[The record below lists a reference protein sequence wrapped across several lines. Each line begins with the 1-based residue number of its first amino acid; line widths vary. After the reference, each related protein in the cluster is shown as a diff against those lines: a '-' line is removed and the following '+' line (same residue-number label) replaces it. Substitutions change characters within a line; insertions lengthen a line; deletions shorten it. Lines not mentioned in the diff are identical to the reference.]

1 MIQKIQ
7 LRGISRSPSDR
18 MTEDGG
24 CAESF
29 NVITDNA
36 EIAPMPEPQDITE
49 AAGLPT
55 NESFEVLYIHKGSGY
70 TNYICRRGNEIGIYG
85 SVKWEMPEDLK
96 DKKWAYPEDLVGPIS
111 ETSSGDYSVRID
123 TVYYEGTPE
132 YVLGGY
138 EKGDYYKVTEITGGS
153 QTEMECAL
161 KYVGVSMTTDTFEP
175 FVTLNETDMIDNFC
189 AIGNVFFCTVNGELN
204 YFLFIDGKYEK
215 TVSGMI
221 EMPDFNVHNIIG
233 QRVVSNSV
241 QIDVTLWD
249 EAASTTPEVILS
261 DDKLRKA
268 VREDV
273 LNNWGAGS
281 LRFVRFSLVL
291 YNGDEIYGAPM
302 LFKSLDAKV
311 YDFRWVGIRYVHRT
325 STSASSSWYIKTE
338 YSYLSETDNGF
349 FIRLG
354 NYNDILSLKNII
366 TAVRLYSTS
375 TIDNN
380 SDNSALDWDTSQS
393 TDVLDY
399 FCVEVGG
406 TPDMKTD
413 VEVSS
418 NHLVH
423 KYEKKNVREKLK
435 NIVDFRLVR
444 EYKFDMDY
452 VDVDTVNVPMDRL
465 KDGDTITFPT
475 DDVLETRL
483 ELNTELEYV
492 PERLNVHKLIT
503 YNQRLYAMAG
513 SQKETARLPF
523 SVASASDFV
532 GSPVD
537 SYTFAFKITNPTTGE
552 SYIRVPKDDGVIWFT
567 PEDSR
572 YLPFLSYPDS
582 NCEKAY
588 IGIRD
593 ASGKATTYEID
604 MKPWASVVGYSYA
617 IIDPT
622 MSKTLGDALR
632 DLDTGKVR
640 QLPTESVQAAIYD
653 KLFVSEAQNPF
664 IFPHSYSFGA
674 DVLGAATTTKALSTG
689 QFGQF
694 PLYVFTTDGIWAMEI
709 AADGS
714 FVSKKPLSRDVAL
727 SNGCIT
733 PIEQAIVFTT
743 DKGVMM
749 LTGSDIQNISPN
761 MLGKHYSMD
770 TKLQGVI
777 DGSPFRGVVSN
788 DNAAFMDFMRN
799 VQCAY
804 DYTGQRLLFFNN
816 EKEYQYVYKINTATW
831 HKTSVVIP
839 KHNSAHIL
847 NSYPD
852 CYIATYEPDEYSRL
866 WNLSATLETDGATP
880 MKGMIITRPFDLG
893 YPDVRKV
900 IKSIRI
906 RGYYNRQ
913 DVKYILQGSMDGLNW
928 GILPSLHSGSFKL
941 FRLII
946 MADLGKD
953 ERISWVD
960 VDFDVRFNN
969 RLR

>member
-55 NESFEVLYIHKGSGY
+55 DEAFEVLYIHKGSDY

-85 SVKWEMPEDLK
+85 SAKWEMPAALK
-96 DKKWAYPEDLVGPIS
+96 DNNWVYPEDIVEQPSPVQGVSYADYAVGVNI
-111 ETSSGDYSVRID
+111 TH
-123 TVYYEGTPE
+123 EGTPE
-132 YVLGGY
+132 YVLGSY
-138 EKGDYYKVTEITGGS
+138 EKGDYYKVVESSGGS
-153 QTEMECAL
+153 PSEYWYLL
-161 KYVGVSMTTDTFEP
+161 KYLGVSLTEDRFEP
-175 FVTLNETDMIDNFC
+175 FYALRDTDELSNFC
-189 AIGNVFFCTVNGELN
+189 AIGNVFICTVNGELN
-204 YFLFIDGKYEK
+204 YFLFIDGKYET
-215 TVSGMI
+215 TVLGMI
-221 EMPDFNVHNIIG
+221 EMPDFHIG
-233 QRVVSNSV
+233 QIVSKEVKNKIYTFSDLQGELNYQYPYSMLLTKSITDSLNRMHNPLGLAGGEMRV
-241 QIDVTLWD
+241 I
-249 EAASTTPEVILS
+249 
-261 DDKLRKA
+261 
-268 VREDV
+268 
-273 LNNWGAGS
+273 
-281 LRFVRFSLVL
+281 RFSLVL
-291 YNGDEIYGAPM
+291 YNNDEVYSQPILVNTANSYFDSFKWELLQYLEIGA
-302 LFKSLDAKV
+302 DAYTPNLIMKYSYESVTTGGITIQVNDTDIPQSIVSSVRV
-311 YDFRWVGIRYVHRT
+311 Y
-325 STSASSSWYIKTE
+325 SSSSFSNISSYNFDWRGEKKNFTIDE
-338 YSYLSETDNGF
+338 YSYFLANGTKKRF
-349 FIRLG
+349 G
-354 NYNDILSLKNII
+354 DIEI
-366 TAVRLYSTS
+366 TAYSPKFEF
-375 TIDNN
+375 
-380 SDNSALDWDTSQS
+380 AR
-393 TDVLDY
+393 DVNIAD
-399 FCVEVGG
+399 
-406 TPDMKTD
+406 KI
-413 VEVSS
+413 S
-418 NHLVH
+418 
-423 KYEKKNVREKLK
+423 

-444 EYKFDMDY
+444 EYNIGISDAETDEIHFPFSALTKG
-452 VDVDTVNVPMDRL
+452 DTV
-465 KDGDTITFPT
+465 TFPT
-475 DDVLETRL
+475 NEVLETRL
-483 ELNTELEYV
+483 ALNTELEYV
-492 PERLNVHKLIT
+492 PERLNVHKLLT
-503 YNQRLYAMAG
+503 YNQRLYATAG

-523 SVASASDFV
+523 SVAPLVNFPD
-532 GSPVD
+532 SPID
-537 SYTFAFKITNPTTGE
+537 SYTFAFKITKPNTGE
-552 SYIRVPKDDGVIWFT
+552 SYIRVPKDNGEIWFT
-567 PEDSR
+567 PADNR

-588 IGIRD
+588 IGMRD
-593 ASGKATTYEID
+593 GGGNVTTYEVG

-622 MSKTLGDALR
+622 MSKTMGDALR
-632 DLDTGKVR
+632 DLGTGKVR
-640 QLPTESVQAAIYD
+640 QLPMESVQAAIYD

-709 AADGS
+709 ASDGS
-714 FVSKKPLSRDVAL
+714 FVSKKSLSRDVAL

-770 TKLQGVI
+770 TLLQGVI

-804 DYTGQRLLFFNN
+804 DYTGQRILFFNN
-816 EKEYQYVYKINTATW
+816 RKEYQYVYKINTATW

-839 KHNSAHIL
+839 KHQSTHIL

-852 CYIATYEPDEYSRL
+852 SYIATYEPGEYSRL
-866 WNLSATLETDGATP
+866 LNLSATLETDGAKP

-928 GILPSLHSGSFKL
+928 GILPSLRSGSFKL
-941 FRLII
+941 FRLVI
-946 MADLGKD
+946 MTDLEKD

>member
-1 MIQKIQ
+1 
-7 LRGISRSPSDR
+7 

-70 TNYICRRGNEIGIYG
+70 TNYICRRGNDIGIYG
-85 SVKWEMPEDLK
+85 SVKWVIPEDLK
-96 DKKWAYPEDLVGPIS
+96 DKKWAYPEDIIDPIS
-111 ETSSGDYSVRID
+111 ETSSGYVVRID
-123 TVYYEGTPE
+123 AVYYEGTPE
-132 YVLGGY
+132 YVLGSY
-138 EKGDYYKVTEITGGS
+138 EKGDYYKVTGVTGGS
-153 QTEMECAL
+153 QTETECAL
-161 KYVGVSMTTDTFEP
+161 EYVGVSMTTDRFEP
-175 FVTLNETDMIDNFC
+175 FVTLNDADVIDNFC
-189 AIGNVFFCTVNGELN
+189 TIGNVFICTVNGELN

-221 EMPDFNVHNIIG
+221 EMPDFHIG
-233 QRVVSNSV
+233 QVVSTETKTGSFSFNDRDGELVYEDPSSML
-241 QIDVTLWD
+241 QCKAFIDRLNADTYYKSIMAVSSDLR
-249 EAASTTPEVILS
+249 IL
-261 DDKLRKA
+261 
-268 VREDV
+268 
-273 LNNWGAGS
+273 
-281 LRFVRFSLVL
+281 RFSLVL
-291 YNGDEIYGAPM
+291 YNNDEIYSQPI
-302 LFKSLDAKV
+302 LVDPRDTFFDSFKWTTLQ
-311 YDFRWVGIRYVHRT
+311 YLEYGIQADIPT
-325 STSASSSWYIKTE
+325 LIAQF
-338 YSYLSETDNGF
+338 SYERITTGGVT
-349 FIRLG
+349 IRIEE
-354 NYNDILSLKNII
+354 NSIPKSIVS
-366 TAVRLYSTS
+366 AVRVYSTS
-375 TIDNN
+375 SFSNT
-380 SDNSALDWDTSQS
+380 
-393 TDVLDY
+393 
-399 FCVEVGG
+399 
-406 TPDMKTD
+406 
-413 VEVSS
+413 SS
-418 NHLVH
+418 NNFEWRGDEKNFIIDDYEYTLINGTTKHFSEIEVTAYSP
-423 KYEKKNVREKLK
+423 KYEFVKDVNIADKIR

-444 EYKFDMDY
+444 EYEVGLSDAETDEIHF
-452 VDVDTVNVPMDRL
+452 PFSRL
-465 KDGDTITFPT
+465 VEGDTITFPT
-475 DDVLETRL
+475 NAVLETRL

-492 PERLNVHKLIT
+492 PERLNVHKLLT

-523 SVASASDFV
+523 SVAHLGNFPD
-532 GSPVD
+532 SPVD
-537 SYTFAFKITNPTTGE
+537 SYTFAFKITNPNTGE
-552 SYIRVPKDDGVIWFT
+552 SSIRVPKDNGVIWFT
-567 PEDSR
+567 PTDSR

-588 IGIRD
+588 IGVRD

-632 DLDTGKVR
+632 DLGTGKVQ
-640 QLPTESVQAAIYD
+640 QLPMESVQAAIYD

-714 FVSKKPLSRDVAL
+714 FVSKKPLSRDVSL

-770 TKLQGVI
+770 TQLQGVI

-839 KHNSAHIL
+839 KHQSAHIL

-866 WNLSATLETDGATP
+866 LNLSATLETDGATP